1 MRGAWRV
8 AKIKQFERVSLQT
21 PYNLKILKG

>member
-8 AKIKQFERVSLQT
+8 AKIKQIERVSLQT